1 VETSQ
6 RIVDTILGALARA
19 IPERIPAA
27 SQGTMNN
34 LTMGGVHPGTGAPF
48 AYYETIGGGGGATET
63 ADGDSA
69 VHSHMTNTL
78 NTPVEALEYNC
89 PLTVTRYA
97 IRHGS
102 GGGGARRGGDGI
114 VREIR
119 VEGDAEVTLLSE
131 RRRIAPYGLNGGG
144 SGQTGRNSLIRKGRA
159 TELPGKF
166 HRRLKAGDILR
177 IETPGG
183 GGYGRSQ

>member
-1 VETSQ
+1 
-6 RIVDTILGALARA
+6 
-19 IPERIPAA
+19 
-27 SQGTMNN
+27 
-34 LTMGGVHPGTGAPF
+34 
-48 AYYETIGGGGGATET
+48 
-63 ADGDSA
+63 
-69 VHSHMTNTL
+69 MTNTL